1 MKKYIGLA
9 TIFVLFSC
17 TAKKTLV
24 AEIVA
29 NKELTSEKIIEK
41 HCNDKMSFSTLY
53 IKSSASYKDDKKSQN
68 VTAEIKVKK
77 GEKILISIRFLGITM
92 AKALITPDKVQ
103 YYEKI
108 NGSYFEGNYGAL
120 SQWLG
125 TDLDFQKVQNMLI
138 GESFDDLKIGKYD
151 AILED
156 KLYKLSASSNAGIN
170 KTFYL
175 GSDTFLIKK
184 QEISQ
189 TAKGRMLQVS
199 YSERKEAS
207 ESFLPLRIAIEAIQ
221 NSGKTNININ
231 YNSVSFNED
240 LSFPYSVPE
249 SYERVF
255 IN

>member
-9 TIFVLFSC
+9 TIFALFSC
-17 TAKKTLV
+17 TAKKALV
-24 AEIVA
+24 AEIVV
-29 NKELTSEKIIEK
+29 NRELTSEKIIEK
-41 HCNDKMSFSTLY
+41 HYNDKMSFSTLY
-53 IKSSASYKDDKKSQN
+53 IKSSASYKDNKQSQN

-77 GEKILISIRFLGITM
+77 DEKILISIRFLGITM

-103 YYEKI
+103 YYEKL
-108 NGSYFEGNYGAL
+108 NSSYFEGNYTAL

-138 GESFDDLKIGKYD
+138 GESFDDLKRGKYTTV
-151 AILED
+151 LED
-156 KLYKLSASSNAGIN
+156 KLYKLSASSTAGIN

-175 GSDTFLIKK
+175 GSDNFLVKK

-189 TAKGRMLQVS
+189 IDQGRTLQVS
-199 YSERKEAS
+199 YPERKTAS
-207 ESFLPLRIAIEAIQ
+207 EAFLPLRIAIEAIQ

-231 YNSVSFNED
+231 YNSISFNED

>member
-9 TIFVLFSC
+9 TIFALFSC

-24 AEIVA
+24 AEIVV
-29 NKELTSEKIIEK
+29 NTELTSEKIIEK
-41 HCNDKMSFSTLY
+41 HYNDKMSFSTLY
-53 IKSSASYKDDKKSQN
+53 IKSSASYKDNKQSQN

-77 GEKILISIRFLGITM
+77 DEKILISIRILGITM
-92 AKALITPDKVQ
+92 AKALITPYKVQ
-103 YYEKI
+103 YYEKL
-108 NGSYFEGNYGAL
+108 NGSYFEGNYTAL

-138 GESFDDLKIGKYD
+138 GESFDDLKRGKYTTV
-151 AILED
+151 LED
-156 KLYKLSASSNAGIN
+156 KLYKLSAGSNAGIN

-175 GSDTFLIKK
+175 ASDNFLVKK

-189 TAKGRMLQVS
+189 IAQGRTLQVS
-199 YSERKEAS
+199 YPERKTAS
-207 ESFLPLRIAIEAIQ
+207 EAFLPLRIAIEAIQ

-231 YNSVSFNED
+231 YNSISFNED

>member
-9 TIFVLFSC
+9 SIFVLFSC

-41 HCNDKMSFSTLY
+41 HYDDKMSFSTLY
-53 IKSSASYKDDKKSQN
+53 IKSSASYKDDNKSQN

-77 GEKILISIRFLGITM
+77 DEKILISIRFLGITM
-92 AKALITPDKVQ
+92 AKALITPNKVQ

-108 NGSYFEGNYGAL
+108 NGSYFEGNYTTL

-125 TDLDFQKVQNMLI
+125 TELDFQKVQNMLI

-151 AILED
+151 TVLED
-156 KLYKLSASSNAGIN
+156 KLYKLSASSNTGIS

-175 GSDTFLIKK
+175 GSETFLVKK

-189 TAKGRMLQVS
+189 TAQGRMLQVS
-199 YSERKEAS
+199 YPERKEAS
-207 ESFLPLRIAIEAIQ
+207 EAFLPLRIAIEAIQ

>member
-9 TIFVLFSC
+9 AIFAFFSC
-17 TAKKTLV
+17 TAKKVLV
-24 AEIVA
+24 TEIVT
-29 NKELTSEKIIEK
+29 NKELTSEKIIER
-41 HCNDKMSFSTLY
+41 HYNDKMSFSTLY
-53 IKSSASYKDDKKSQN
+53 IKSSASYKDDKQSQN

-77 GEKILISIRFLGITM
+77 DEKILISIRFLGITM

-103 YYEKI
+103 YYEKL
-108 NGSYFEGNYGAL
+108 NSSYFEGTYTAL

-138 GESFDDLKIGKYD
+138 GESFDDLKRGKYNTV
-151 AILED
+151 LED
-156 KLYKLSASSNAGIN
+156 KLYKLSASSNVGIN

-175 GSDTFLIKK
+175 GSDNFMVKK

-189 TAKGRMLQVS
+189 SSQGRMLQVS
-199 YSERKEAS
+199 YSERKTAS
-207 ESFLPLRIAIEAIQ
+207 EAFLPLRIAIEAIQ

-231 YNSVSFNED
+231 YNSISFNED

>member
-9 TIFVLFSC
+9 TIFALFSC

-24 AEIVA
+24 AEIVV
-29 NKELTSEKIIEK
+29 NRELTSEKIIEK
-41 HCNDKMSFSTLY
+41 HYNDKMSFSTLY
-53 IKSSASYKDDKKSQN
+53 IKSSASYKDDKQSQN

-77 GEKILISIRFLGITM
+77 DEKILISIRFLGITM

-103 YYEKI
+103 YYEKL
-108 NGSYFEGNYGAL
+108 NGSYFEGNYTAL

-138 GESFDDLKIGKYD
+138 GESFDDLKRGKYTTV
-151 AILED
+151 LED
-156 KLYKLSASSNAGIN
+156 KLYKLSAGSNAGIN

-175 GSDTFLIKK
+175 ASDNFLVKK

-189 TAKGRMLQVS
+189 ITQGRTLQVS
-199 YSERKEAS
+199 YPERKTAS
-207 ESFLPLRIAIEAIQ
+207 EAFLPLRIAIEAIQ

-231 YNSVSFNED
+231 YNSISFNED

>member
-9 TIFVLFSC
+9 SIFFLFSC
-17 TAKKTLV
+17 TAKKALV

-41 HCNDKMSFSTLY
+41 HYNDKMSFSTLY
-53 IKSSASYKDDKKSQN
+53 IKSSASYKDNKQSQN

-77 GEKILISIRFLGITM
+77 DEKILISIRFIGITM

-108 NGSYFEGNYGAL
+108 NGSYFEGNYASL

-138 GESFDDLKIGKYD
+138 GESFDDLKIEKYD
-151 AILED
+151 TLLED
-156 KLYKLSASSNAGIN
+156 KLYKLSANSNTGIS

-175 GSDTFLIKK
+175 GSDTFLINK

-189 TAKGRMLQVS
+189 KTQGRMLQVS
-199 YSERKEAS
+199 YPERKQAS
-207 ESFLPLRIAIEAIQ
+207 EAFLPLRIAIEAIQ
-221 NSGKTNININ
+221 KSGKTNININ

>member
-9 TIFVLFSC
+9 TIFALFSC

-24 AEIVA
+24 GEIVV
-29 NKELTSEKIIEK
+29 NRELTSEKIIEK
-41 HCNDKMSFSTLY
+41 HYNDKMSFSTLY
-53 IKSSASYKDDKKSQN
+53 IKSSASYKDNKQSQN

-77 GEKILISIRFLGITM
+77 DEKILISIRFLGITM

-103 YYEKI
+103 YYEKL
-108 NGSYFEGNYGAL
+108 NSSYFEGNYTAL

-138 GESFDDLKIGKYD
+138 GESFDDLKSGKYTTV
-151 AILED
+151 LED
-156 KLYKLSASSNAGIN
+156 KLYKLSASSIAGIN

-175 GSDTFLIKK
+175 GSDNFLVKK

-189 TAKGRMLQVS
+189 IDQGRTLQVS
-199 YSERKEAS
+199 YPERKTAS
-207 ESFLPLRIAIEAIQ
+207 EAFLPLRIAIEAIQ

-231 YNSVSFNED
+231 YNSISFNED

>member
-1 MKKYIGLA
+1 MKKYIGIA
-9 TIFVLFSC
+9 SIFVLFSC
-17 TAKKTLV
+17 TAKKVLV
-24 AEIVA
+24 AET
-29 NKELTSEKIIEK
+29 NLNNELTSEKIIEK
-41 HCNDKMSFSTLY
+41 HYNDKMSFSTLY
-53 IKSSASYKDDKKSQN
+53 IKSSASYKDDKQSQN

-77 GEKILISIRFLGITM
+77 NEKILISIRFLGITL

-108 NGSYFEGNYGAL
+108 NGSYFEGNYAAL

-156 KLYKLSASSNAGIN
+156 KLYKLSASSNTGIN

-175 GSDTFLIKK
+175 GSDTFLVKK

-189 TAKGRMLQVS
+189 TAQGRKLQVS
-199 YSERKEAS
+199 YPDRKEAS
-207 ESFLPLRIAIEAIQ
+207 EAFLPLRIAIEAIQ

>member
-9 TIFVLFSC
+9 SILALFSC
-17 TAKKTLV
+17 TAKRNLV

-29 NKELTSEKIIEK
+29 NKKLTSEKIIEN
-41 HCNDKMSFSTLY
+41 HYNDKMSFSTLY
-53 IKSSASYKDDKKSQN
+53 IKSSASYKDDKQSQN
-68 VTAEIKVKK
+68 VTAEIKLKK
-77 GEKILISIRFLGITM
+77 DEKILISIRFLGITM
-92 AKALITPDKVQ
+92 AKALITPDKVK

-108 NGSYFEGNYGAL
+108 NGSYFEGNYAAL

-125 TDLDFQKVQNMLI
+125 TDLDFHKVQNMLI
-138 GESFDDLKIGKYD
+138 GESFDDLKIGKYVTT
-151 AILED
+151 LED
-156 KLYKLSASSNAGIN
+156 KLYKLSTNSNTGIN
-170 KTFYL
+170 KIFYL
-175 GSDTFLIKK
+175 GTDNFLVKK

-189 TAKGRMLQVS
+189 SAQGRMLLVS
-199 YSERKEAS
+199 YPERKEAS
-207 ESFLPLRIAIEAIQ
+207 GAFLPLRISIEAIQ

-249 SYERVF
+249 SYKRVF

>member
-1 MKKYIGLA
+1 
-9 TIFVLFSC
+9 
-17 TAKKTLV
+17 
-24 AEIVA
+24 
-29 NKELTSEKIIEK
+29 
-41 HCNDKMSFSTLY
+41 
-53 IKSSASYKDDKKSQN
+53 
-68 VTAEIKVKK
+68 
-77 GEKILISIRFLGITM
+77 M

-103 YYEKI
+103 YYEKL
-108 NGSYFEGNYGAL
+108 NSSYFEGNYTAL

-138 GESFDDLKIGKYD
+138 GESFDDLKRGKYNTV
-151 AILED
+151 LED

-175 GSDTFLIKK
+175 GSDNFMVKK

-189 TAKGRMLQVS
+189 SAQGRMLQVS
-199 YSERKEAS
+199 YSERKTAS
-207 ESFLPLRIAIEAIQ
+207 EAFLPLRIAIEAIQ

-231 YNSVSFNED
+231 YNSISFNED

>member
-1 MKKYIGLA
+1 MKKYIGFLLVFLLLSCKTKKA
-9 TIFVLFSC
+9 FVADNSSNN
-17 TAKKTLV
+17 V
-24 AEIVA
+24 
-29 NKELTSEKIIEK
+29 LTSENIIEK
-41 HCNDKMSFSTLY
+41 NYNDKMNFSTLY
-53 IKSSASYKDDKKSQN
+53 IKSNASYKDGKQSQN

-92 AKALITPDKVQ
+92 AKALITPNEVK

-108 NGSYFEGNYGAL
+108 NGSYFEGNYAAL

-175 GSDTFLIKK
+175 GSDTFLVKK

-199 YSERKEAS
+199 YPERKEAT
-207 ESFLPLRIAIEAIQ
+207 EAFLPLRIAIEAIQ

>member
-9 TIFVLFSC
+9 TIFALFSC
-17 TAKKTLV
+17 TAKKVLFTEV
-24 AEIVA
+24 IVS
-29 NKELTSEKIIEK
+29 KELTSEKIIEK
-41 HCNDKMSFSTLY
+41 HYNDKMSFSTLY
-53 IKSSASYKDDKKSQN
+53 IKSSASYKDDKQSQN

-77 GEKILISIRFLGITM
+77 DEKILISIRVLGITM

-103 YYEKI
+103 YYEKL
-108 NGSYFEGNYGAL
+108 NNRYFEGNFTAL

-138 GESFDDLKIGKYD
+138 GESFDDLKNGKYNS
-151 AILED
+151 ILED
-156 KLYKLSASSNAGIN
+156 NFYKLSDSSPTGIK

-175 GSDTFLIKK
+175 GSDNFLVKK

-189 TAKGRMLQVS
+189 TAQGRLLQVS
-199 YSERKEAS
+199 YPERKAAS
-207 ESFLPLRIAIEAIQ
+207 EAFLNLIIAIEAIQ
-221 NSGKTNININ
+221 NSVKTNININ
-231 YNSVSFNED
+231 YNSISFNED

>member
-9 TIFVLFSC
+9 TIFALFSC

-24 AEIVA
+24 AEIVV
-29 NKELTSEKIIEK
+29 NRELTSEKIIEK
-41 HCNDKMSFSTLY
+41 HYNDKMSFSTLY
-53 IKSSASYKDDKKSQN
+53 IKSSASYKDNKQSQN

-77 GEKILISIRFLGITM
+77 DEKILISIRFLGITM

-103 YYEKI
+103 YYEKL
-108 NGSYFEGNYGAL
+108 NSSYFEGNYTAL

-138 GESFDDLKIGKYD
+138 GESFDDLKRGKYTTV
-151 AILED
+151 LED
-156 KLYKLSASSNAGIN
+156 KLYKLSASSTAGIN

-175 GSDTFLIKK
+175 GSDNFLVKK

-189 TAKGRMLQVS
+189 IDQGRTLQVS
-199 YSERKEAS
+199 YPERKTAS
-207 ESFLPLRIAIEAIQ
+207 EAFLPLRIAIEAIQ

-231 YNSVSFNED
+231 YNSISFNED

>member
-17 TAKKTLV
+17 TAKKALV
-24 AEIVA
+24 AETNS

-41 HCNDKMSFSTLY
+41 HYIDKMSFSTLY
-53 IKSSASYKDDKKSQN
+53 IKSSASYKDDKQSQN

-77 GEKILISIRFLGITM
+77 DEKILISIRFFGITM
-92 AKALITPDKVQ
+92 AKVLITPDKVQ

-108 NGSYFEGNYGAL
+108 NGSYFEGNYAAL

-138 GESFDDLKIGKYD
+138 GEPFDDLKIGKYD
-151 AILED
+151 TILED
-156 KLYKLSASSNAGIN
+156 KLYKLSTSSNAGIN

-175 GSDTFLIKK
+175 GSDTFLVKK

-189 TAKGRMLQVS
+189 SAQGRKLRVS
-199 YSERKEAS
+199 YPERKEAS
-207 ESFLPLRIAIEAIQ
+207 EAFLPLRIVIEAIQ

>member
-9 TIFVLFSC
+9 TIFALFSC

-24 AEIVA
+24 AEIVV
-29 NKELTSEKIIEK
+29 NRELTSEKIIEK
-41 HCNDKMSFSTLY
+41 HYNDKMSFSTLY
-53 IKSSASYKDDKKSQN
+53 IKSSANYKDNKQSQN

-77 GEKILISIRFLGITM
+77 DEKILISIRFLGITM

-103 YYEKI
+103 YYEKL
-108 NGSYFEGNYGAL
+108 NSSYFEGNYTAL

-138 GESFDDLKIGKYD
+138 GESFDDLKRGKYTT
-151 AILED
+151 ILED
-156 KLYKLSASSNAGIN
+156 KLYKLSAGSNAGIN

-175 GSDTFLIKK
+175 ASDNFLVKK

-189 TAKGRMLQVS
+189 IAQGRTLQVS
-199 YSERKEAS
+199 YPERKTAS
-207 ESFLPLRIAIEAIQ
+207 EAFLPLRIAIEAIQ

-231 YNSVSFNED
+231 YNSISFNED

>member
-9 TIFVLFSC
+9 TIFALFSC

-24 AEIVA
+24 AEIVV
-29 NKELTSEKIIEK
+29 NRELTSEKIIEK
-41 HCNDKMSFSTLY
+41 HYNDKMSFSTLY
-53 IKSSASYKDDKKSQN
+53 IKSSASYKDNKQSQN

-77 GEKILISIRFLGITM
+77 DEKILISIRILGITM

-103 YYEKI
+103 YYEKL
-108 NGSYFEGNYGAL
+108 NGSYFEGNYTAL

-138 GESFDDLKIGKYD
+138 GESFDNLKNGKYNS
-151 AILED
+151 ILED
-156 KLYKLSASSNAGIN
+156 KFYKLSDSSTTGIN

-175 GSDTFLIKK
+175 GSDNFLVKK

-189 TAKGRMLQVS
+189 TAQGRLLQVS
-199 YSERKEAS
+199 YPERKAAS
-207 ESFLPLRIAIEAIQ
+207 EAFLPLSIAIEAIQ

-231 YNSVSFNED
+231 YNSISFNED